1 MMTSK
6 NVIDK
11 FLFEA
16 PYLKATVSN
25 DFGELS
31 EEQLN
36 RKPSPDTW
44 SVGECIDHLVVS
56 HNEYLKN
63 IRKFNIDEIS
73 PSDNIKPF
81 KHTLFGNLLVKS
93 VSPGATRKVIQE
105 EGKGYKY

>member
-11 FLFEA
+11 FLSEA
-16 PYLKATVSN
+16 PNLMAIVSN

-36 RKPSPDTW
+36 RKPSPDKW
-44 SVGECIDHLVVS
+44 GAEERIDHLVVS
-56 HNEYLKN
+56 HNEHLKN
-63 IRKFNIDEIS
+63 IRKFNVGGIS
-73 PSDNIKPF
+73 PGNDIKRL
-81 KHTLFGNLLVKS
+81 KHNLFGNLLLKS

-105 EGKGYKY
+105 EGKAYKY